1 MVHWFVGGY
10 TVELRGLLAC
20 PGLHISDGAFALVCD
35 VDLVECW
42 LPVTQTQQDYTV
54 FHALIMIEV
63 DRFGR

>member
-42 LPVTQTQQDYTV
+42 LPVTQTVKLVVVLGADSG
-54 FHALIMIEV
+54 LN
-63 DRFGR
+63 